1 MTAFETPSELVV
13 PLDGSKLAER
23 AVSVAGSLAA
33 RFGGKVV
40 LLTTDWL
47 EARESALEY
56 LQGVA
61 ATLSGVPVESVV
73 LGARDVAVA
82 INSFVRTRPGSMIC
96 MTTHGRSGFRWAL
109 IGSVAE
115 EVVQIADA
123 PVLLVGRRCAPW
135 LPADLRVVMCH
146 DGSSGEDEL
155 VDVAAGFARAAGA
168 PLWIATVMHPLDVES
183 AENPRELFA
192 PVVARLAGTGVETR
206 TWLIRSNYTP
216 GALVDFAEEHS
227 VSMFVMAT
235 HGRQGAARVF
245 VGSVTMGVLG
255 NAPCPVLTVRRTG
268 A

>member
-1 MTAFETPSELVV
+1 LTAFDPPSEIVV

-33 RFGGKVV
+33 RFGAKVV

-47 EARESALEY
+47 EVRETALEY

-61 ATLSGVPVESVV
+61 ATLSGVTVETVE

-82 INSFVRTRPGSMIC
+82 INSFTRTRPGSMIC
-96 MTTHGRSGFRWAL
+96 MTTHGRGGFRWAL

-115 EVVQIADA
+115 EVVQIAES

-146 DGSSGEDEL
+146 DGSADAGEL
-155 VDVAAGFARAAGA
+155 VDVAAGFARAADA

-192 PVVARLAGTGVETR
+192 PVVARLAGTRIESK
-206 TWLIRSNYTP
+206 TWLIRSPYPT

-227 VSMFVMAT
+227 VSMLVMAT

-245 VGSVTMGVLG
+245 VGSVTMGVLN
-255 NAPCPVLTVRRTG
+255 NAPCPVLTVRRRE